1 MTLATLPALP
11 FRRILMTG
19 GTGFV
24 GRYLAPRVVAAAPS
38 ADLRILMHSRSNA
51 PPLGWTPIVGEVVDQ
66 VRMAAIVAE
75 FRPDLVIHMAA
86 QASVG
91 QSHDASEATWAVN
104 FDGSFSLAKAVA
116 AYAPEAAIL
125 FTSSAEVYGLS
136 LCSGP
141 VAETAPLIPQNCY
154 ARSKAATEF
163 MLTDVLPKTSR
174 MIVARPFNHLGA
186 GQDERFVMASLAA
199 QIARIEAGL
208 QEPVVRVGNTDAAR
222 DFLDVEDVCDAYV
235 HLLELA
241 PRLDQHAVFNI
252 STGQARMVRELLD
265 ILVRASTATFRIEVD
280 PLRLRPNDIPVA
292 VGLNAKIC
300 SSTIWRPKREL
311 LDTVRKLLDGARVKI
326 DEQKRQ
332 QSYFS
337 TN

>member
-1 MTLATLPALP
+1 MTKTEHPTIP

-24 GRYLAPRVVAAAPS
+24 GRYLAPRVAAAASS
-38 ADLRILMHSRSNA
+38 ADLRIVMHSGSNN
-51 PPLGWTPIVGEVVDQ
+51 PPLGWTPIVGEIIDQ
-66 VRMAAIVAE
+66 ARVAAIIAE

-91 QSHDASEATWAVN
+91 QSHNASEATWAVN

-116 AYAPEAAIL
+116 AHVPEAAFL

-136 LCSGP
+136 LCGGP

-174 MIVARPFNHLGA
+174 LIVARPFNHLGA

-199 QIARIEAGL
+199 QILRIETGL

-241 PRLDQHAVFNI
+241 PRLEQHEVFNI

-265 ILVRASTATFRIEVD
+265 ILVQASTATFRIEVD

-292 VGLNAKIC
+292 VGLNGKIC
-300 SSTIWRPKREL
+300 SSTTWRPKREL
-311 LDTVRKLLDGARVKI
+311 LDTVRNLLDGARARI
-326 DEQKRQ
+326 NAQNRG
-332 QSYFS
+332 
-337 TN
+337 